1 MKALYQCHVS
11 ERETTLSDKDR
22 KNPSLPDPIVPTL
35 TDKDTS
41 LGPSPHIGSVSAY
54 SSPWIDLGSSDRLI
68 ASISRQ
74 VLNLEVAFASWCGVR
89 SIIVPG
95 PRKDQDGRA
104 TALYARAIQE
114 TFDVANR
121 VNIIIHMPM
130 YREPGLEENAKLLT
144 TELLGSNAGD
154 KMDVQSE
161 EIDLFGAWDT
171 WNTIRSVCNYE
182 PRLYVGM
189 FLSTGCRGMNST
201 DKCHSPQASQA
212 SPRNGASDKMVR
224 RAASLPHSRTQHLP
238 IQQDWQSFSIPP
250 SSRDDFLIYAPEEWS
265 LVHSF

>member
-1 MKALYQCHVS
+1 MKALYQSHVS
-11 ERETTLSDKDR
+11 ERETSLSEKDR
-22 KNPSLPDPIVPTL
+22 KNPSLPVPVVPTL
-35 TDKDTS
+35 TDKDTT

-54 SSPWIDLGSSDRLI
+54 SSPWIDLGSSDPLI

-130 YREPGLEENAKLLT
+130 YREPGLEESVQLLT
-144 TELLGSNAGD
+144 AELLGSDAGD
-154 KMDVQSE
+154 KKDVQSE

-171 WNTIRSVCNYE
+171 WHTIRSVCDYE

-189 FLSTGCRGMNST
+189 FLPTGRRGMIFT
-201 DKCHSPQASQA
+201 DKYDSPQDAQA
-212 SPRNGASDKMVR
+212 SSRDGTPDEMVR
-224 RAASLPHSRTQHLP
+224 RASSLPHPRTQHLQ
-238 IQQDWQSFSIPP
+238 IKQDRQSLSIPTP
-250 SSRDDFLIYAPEEWS
+250 PGDDILIHAAQVWS
-265 LVHSF
+265 LVHPL